1 MDVARGFARSNPH
14 GRSTVLPSKWPRG
27 RDGLRLRGGKSGGE
41 GRDRPSLLVVA
52 ERRARQRSGVNRAA
66 VIPDSVNHMLRRVC
80 PDLRVVPVFVGGRM
94 GGARIC
100 APLGEERRF
109 ATRPVLLARLVV
121 IGARRHPFAQFLQM
135 GKIKLGPRWAVSGL
149 GQEKSRL
156 GSANL
161 AARSLA
167 LVLFCLLLC
176 LMNE

>member
-1 MDVARGFARSNPH
+1 MDVARGFAGSNPH

-41 GRDRPSLLVVA
+41 GRDRPSLQ
-52 ERRARQRSGVNRAA
+52 ARQRSGVNRAA

-80 PDLRVVPVFVGGRM
+80 PDLRVVPVLVGSRM

-121 IGARRHPFAQFLQM
+121 IGARCHLQ
-135 GKIKLGPRWAVSGL
+135 
-149 GQEKSRL
+149 
-156 GSANL
+156 
-161 AARSLA
+161 
-167 LVLFCLLLC
+167 
-176 LMNE
+176 

>member
-14 GRSTVLPSKWPRG
+14 GRSTVLPSKWPRS

-41 GRDRPSLLVVA
+41 GRDGPSPLIVI
-52 ERRARQRSGVNRAA
+52 ERWARQRRGINPAA
-66 VIPDSVNHMLRRVC
+66 VIPDCVNHMLRRVC
-80 PDLRVVPVFVGGRM
+80 PDLRVVPVLVGSRM

-135 GKIKLGPRWAVSGL
+135 GKIRLGSRWALSGL
-149 GQEKSRL
+149 GQEKSRV

-161 AARSLA
+161 AARTLA
-167 LVLFCLLLC
+167 LVLFGNTIL
-176 LMNE
+176 